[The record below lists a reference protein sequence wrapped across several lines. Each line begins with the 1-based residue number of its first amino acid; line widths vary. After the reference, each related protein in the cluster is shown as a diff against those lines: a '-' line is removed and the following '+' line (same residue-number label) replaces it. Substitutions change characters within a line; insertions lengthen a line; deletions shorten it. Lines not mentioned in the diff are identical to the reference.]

1 MSLRMLL
8 LTAML
13 SLLPSLCLAAVGMV
27 NDVPAIFGIR
37 IEFIL
42 FALALVGVALFHR
55 HTMYVAL
62 IGLGSILAFKFLF
75 VGGFTL
81 LGHLLGH
88 GQEEGEWRI
97 LLNLLGLLL
106 GFAIL
111 ARHFEESRLPDNLPN
126 FLPDGWKGGFVL
138 LVMIAV
144 LSSFLDNIAG
154 AMIGGAIARIV
165 FKGKLH
171 IGFLAGIVAASNAG
185 GSGSVVGD
193 TTTTLMWIDGVSP
206 LQVIH
211 AFVAAIPA
219 LFIFGIV
226 AAKQQDK
233 LQPIVETNVDI
244 KVDYGKLFIVFMILV
259 GAIATNWL
267 LDFPAAGVWIGII
280 LGALIRPTPW
290 KEMKNAWMG
299 TVFLMSLVTCAS
311 LMPVE
316 DLPPAS
322 WVTTFALGFVSAVF
336 DNIPL
341 TKLCLVQGGYDWGML
356 AYTVGFGG
364 SMIWFGS
371 SAGVALSNQYPETR
385 SAVAYVKSGWH
396 VAVAYIVGF
405 FILLGTLG
413 WSPTPKRSD
422 LQKSEIPV
430 VQMVER

>member
-1 MSLRMLL
+1 MDPHVSKPMLKTFLSLRMLL

-138 LVMIAV
+138 LLMIAV
-144 LSSFLDNIAG
+144 LSSFLDNIAA

-165 FKGKLH
+165 FKGK
-171 IGFLAGIVAASNAG
+171 
-185 GSGSVVGD
+185 
-193 TTTTLMWIDGVSP
+193 
-206 LQVIH
+206 
-211 AFVAAIPA
+211 
-219 LFIFGIV
+219 
-226 AAKQQDK
+226 
-233 LQPIVETNVDI
+233 
-244 KVDYGKLFIVFMILV
+244 
-259 GAIATNWL
+259 IAY
-267 LDFPAAGVWIGII
+267 
-280 LGALIRPTPW
+280 R
-290 KEMKNAWMG
+290 
-299 TVFLMSLVTCAS
+299 
-311 LMPVE
+311 
-316 DLPPAS
+316 LPGRDRGRIQRRR
-322 WVTTFALGFVSAVF
+322 VRQRG
-336 DNIPL
+336 
-341 TKLCLVQGGYDWGML
+341 GGYNDH
-356 AYTVGFGG
+356 
-364 SMIWFGS
+364 
-371 SAGVALSNQYPETR
+371 P
-385 SAVAYVKSGWH
+385 H
-396 VAVAYIVGF
+396 V
-405 FILLGTLG
+405 
-413 WSPTPKRSD
+413 D
-422 LQKSEIPV
+422 
-430 VQMVER
+430 